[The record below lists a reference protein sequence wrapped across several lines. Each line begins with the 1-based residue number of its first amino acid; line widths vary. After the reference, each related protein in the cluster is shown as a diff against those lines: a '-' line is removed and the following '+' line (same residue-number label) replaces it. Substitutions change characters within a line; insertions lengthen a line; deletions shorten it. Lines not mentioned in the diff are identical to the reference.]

1 MLNISI
7 NSNIRKAFLIE
18 EIQMVQSNFR
28 HHFIILILCIDMVV
42 ISVRFSR
49 RDILFLLKNPELSE
63 SRFVE

>member
-1 MLNISI
+1 
-7 NSNIRKAFLIE
+7 
-18 EIQMVQSNFR
+18 MVQSNFR